1 MILVKNSNFLYR
13 LFLLKIGLVMMFGM
27 FYLKKRPCLTIKNE
41 LHKVEK
47 LDILERCYPMILV
60 KNFNFLEYVFLLKIG
75 QEMMFG
81 NVLKRKEG
89 LLHHKKICFI
99 SKKNGILSKG
109 VNP

>member
-1 MILVKNSNFLYR
+1 
-13 LFLLKIGLVMMFGM
+13 MMFGM

-75 QEMMFG
+75 PEMMFG
-81 NVLKRKEG
+81 DVLE
-89 LLHHKKICFI
+89 
-99 SKKNGILSKG
+99 KNDSR
-109 VNP
+109 PTR

>member
-27 FYLKKRPCLTIKNE
+27 FYIKKRPCLTIKNE

-47 LDILERCYPMILV
+47 LDILERCYLMILV

-75 QEMMFG
+75 PEMMFG
-81 NVLKRKEG
+81 DVLERKD
-89 LLHHKKICFI
+89 
-99 SKKNGILSKG
+99 SR
-109 VNP
+109 PTR